1 MLNEPQD
8 VFAPIAQVHDVP
20 DVMDRNL
27 LGENSASSRSPIR
40 FNPLLKDVSGGP
52 YPPSRIWIVLLTS
65 GRPPAM

>member
-20 DVMDRNL
+20 NVMDRNL
-27 LGENSASSRSPIR
+27 VGELGLEPVAD
-40 FNPLLKDVSGGP
+40 PLQSFAEGSVGRAVS
-52 YPPSRIWIVLLTS
+52 PSRIWIVLLTS